1 MTTNTFPLSLSPEY
15 CSDWTPAD
23 GLREIVQNCLDSP
36 ADFHYEY
43 ISDTETLHL
52 TSRFTTLARSTLLL
66 GQTSKKGEAESVGC
80 YGEGYKIAMLVLCRE
95 GYNIHIENGMLLWTP
110 KYEYSDVFESTALVV
125 HESPLEFENSHL
137 TFTIKGVSE
146 ELMQE
151 VKDKCLYLQSDEE
164 IGDVI
169 ESDLGRVLEN
179 KRGQLFVGG
188 LYVSDT
194 NLAYGYDFNPDVLAL
209 NRDRKTVDS
218 WDLTMATAKLW
229 IGTHDHDKVAEM
241 IHSSVEDVSKV
252 QYQDKSEELLE
263 ACLGR
268 FKEFH
273 KGKFVV
279 SCQADKDEYEL
290 RGVDPSSIVV
300 LNDNF
305 SSLVRRADDYEE
317 PEFEDEQEEELTPL
331 EEFDKLLDEMTPLN
345 ILSDESN
352 AVVDEFRELYEM
364 FKEKGVRWE

>member
-1 MTTNTFPLSLSPEY
+1 
-15 CSDWTPAD
+15 
-23 GLREIVQNCLDSP
+23 
-36 ADFHYEY
+36 
-43 ISDTETLHL
+43 
-52 TSRFTTLARSTLLL
+52 
-66 GQTSKKGEAESVGC
+66 
-80 YGEGYKIAMLVLCRE
+80 MLVLCRE

-151 VKDKCLYLQSDEE
+151 VRDKCLYLQSDEE

-169 ESDLGRVLEN
+169 ESDLGRVLED

-252 QYQDKSEELLE
+252 MYQSASEELLD
-263 ACLGR
+263 ACLGH
-268 FKEFH
+268 FKG
-273 KGKFVV
+273 KYTDKFVV
-279 SCQADKDEYEL
+279 SCQGDKDEYEQK
-290 RGVDPSSIVV
+290 GVDSSSIVI

-305 SSLVRRADDYEE
+305 SSLVRQAVNYEE
-317 PEFEDEQEEELTPL
+317 PEYEDEQEEELTPL
-331 EEFDKLLDEMTPLN
+331 ELFDKIVKEVDLLGVRFDEPN
-345 ILSDESN
+345 I
-352 AVVDEFRELYEM
+352 VFYKFIELYKM
-364 FKEKGVRWE
+364 FEEKGVRWE